1 MKILRDKDFIGI
13 ISFILF
19 IIIFFTIMV
28 VFSNWRKNQ
37 CIKKGGY
44 VIESN
49 LGIMEKCVLGDKENE

>member
-1 MKILRDKDFIGI
+1 MKILKNEEFIAM

-19 IIIFFTIMV
+19 VIIFFTIMF

-44 VIESN
+44 VIENN
-49 LGIMEKCVLGDKENE
+49 LGIMEKCVIGDKGDE